1 MKKFL
6 INNSGSIIFDSETEE
21 LSTLDSTREGISRI
35 WLMKEPMT
43 IVCQCGD
50 NKYELNAK
58 KGDIVIKFYDNDFP
72 LPVVIAKS
80 KEWVKNLEAYD
91 KVMQERKEKWA
102 KEQNEC
108 KCYEEAAPSDAPS
121 VG

>member
-43 IVCQCGD
+43 IVYQYGD

-58 KGDIVIKFYDNDFP
+58 KGDIVIKFYDSDFP
-72 LPVVIAKS
+72 FPVVIAKS

-108 KCYEEAAPSDAPS
+108 KCYEEAAPS

>member
-1 MKKFL
+1 MKKFI
-6 INNSGSIIFDSETEE
+6 INDNGSVIFDTEAEE
-21 LSTLDSTREGISRI
+21 LSSLDSSREGISRI

-43 IVCQCGD
+43 IVCQYGD

-72 LPVVIAKS
+72 FPVVIAKS
-80 KEWVKNLEAYD
+80 KDWAKNIETYD
-91 KVMQERKEKWA
+91 KVMQKRKEKWA
-102 KEQNEC
+102 NEK
-108 KCYEEAAPSDAPS
+108 KCSECECCEEAAPS

>member
-1 MKKFL
+1 MKKFV
-6 INNSGSIIFDSETEE
+6 INNQGSVIFDTEAE
-21 LSTLDSTREGISRI
+21 EISSLDSSREGISRI

-43 IVCQCGD
+43 IVCQICD

-58 KGDIVIKFYDNDFP
+58 KGDIVIKFYDSDFP
-72 LPVVIAKS
+72 FPVVIAKS

-91 KVMQERKEKWA
+91 KAMQERKEKWA
-102 KEQNEC
+102 KEKCSEC
-108 KCYEEAAPSDAPS
+108 ECCDAAPS

>member
-1 MKKFL
+1 MKKFI
-6 INNSGSIIFDSETEE
+6 INNQGSVVFDTETEE
-21 LSTLDSTREGISRI
+21 ISSLDSAREGISRI

-43 IVCQCGD
+43 IVCQMGD

-58 KGDIVIKFYDNDFP
+58 KGDVVIKFYESDFP
-72 LPVVIAKS
+72 FPVIIAKS

-91 KVMQERKEKWA
+91 KAMQARKEKWA
-102 KEQNEC
+102 NEK
-108 KCYEEAAPSDAPS
+108 KCSECECCEEAAPS